1 MCIQETKLRNNGKIK
16 AENIKNYVVFE
27 LTRKQSHGGGLATL
41 VRPGLDPVFIS
52 EGNDQ
57 VEVLVVQIRIKDLH
71 VRVINAYG
79 PQECDSQERKSLLWA
94 RLQTEVTD
102 AAEANCAVFLQMD
115 GNLHCGEDTANYT
128 GHFWTTIQTSLS
140 STV

>member
-1 MCIQETKLRNNGKIK
+1 MCIQETKLRKIGKIK
-16 AENIKNYVVFE
+16 FENAKNYVIFE

-41 VRPGLDPVFIS
+41 VKPGLDPVFIS
-52 EGNDQ
+52 EGDDQ